1 MNSIQSKPPSSMFKT
16 SKQGG
21 LPRCLTVYT
30 RGALAKILE
39 AQFGLNMTYL
49 SCNSNF
55 LPLNP
60 YLELTTSGYLLKL
73 SVRFAES
80 AIAIRRLPSLKGD
93 QKFSHCA

>member
-73 SVRFAES
+73 SVRFTKSTDCHPPATQ
-80 AIAIRRLPSLKGD
+80 LKG
-93 QKFSHCA
+93 